1 LDSNEYIFGLSE
13 NLDRPAS
20 IQLMN
25 QIPDLLENINDFTLI
40 LPNIIRKE
48 VHRNLPL
55 HRRASFYRL
64 IRHSNIIIHWI
75 DETPDLLY
83 KKYRCQMK
91 EEDALIAAIA
101 EAEQVDCIVSDNR
114 HFYEE
119 LQTQVFLILTAEQFL
134 NALDTGVIWGMIEQ
148 VRRNRL

>member
-1 LDSNEYIFGLSE
+1 MRLVLDSNEYIFGLSE

-40 LPNIIRKE
+40 LPNIIRKG

-64 IRHSNIIIHWI
+64 
-75 DETPDLLY
+75 TKFLY
-83 KKYRCQMK
+83 
-91 EEDALIAAIA
+91 
-101 EAEQVDCIVSDNR
+101 
-114 HFYEE
+114 
-119 LQTQVFLILTAEQFL
+119 
-134 NALDTGVIWGMIEQ
+134 
-148 VRRNRL
+148 